1 MRAHSSSTTSAT
13 VLGLASAEL
22 TQHYPRPGWI
32 EHDPMEILNVQLEVI
47 RAALR
52 QAKLQPSDLTAVA
65 LTNQRETGIVWE
77 KDTGRPIYNAVVWAS
92 RQTVDVV
99 EQWVEKGHG
108 DMIEQ
113 RTGLIPDAYYTAS
126 KIRFILDAVPGAQE
140 RAERGEL
147 LAGTVDTWLIWNL
160 TGRRSFVTEFSN
172 ASRTMMF
179 NLETREWDD
188 DLLAAYNIPKRMLA
202 EIVPSDTIVGDI
214 GPTFGADIPIASNL
228 GDQQAGLF
236 GQAAFAPGQSK
247 MTYGTAGV
255 LNINCGEQPQR
266 VAGLTPSM
274 AWGVQGTVAY
284 EIEGV
289 LFAMGKTMQ
298 WLRDD
303 LKLIHAAPD
312 SEWYAGQ
319 VPSTDGVYLIPAFT
333 GLSAPDWDPYARAAI
348 IGISNATTRLH
359 IIRAAVESMVYQTRD
374 VVEAA
379 VHGGA
384 HIDIPELRVD
394 GGAVKNNF
402 LCQLQADML
411 GIPVVRP
418 KIAEATV
425 FGTMLMAGLSTGIFK
440 DLAEVA
446 GMWKED
452 RRFEPSM
459 SRDQADSMYAGWRAA
474 RELTKGWA
482 RNIPG
487 AGRGH
492 CMTMGRPDLDELS
505 RTTYDVAIVGAGIN
519 GAAIARDAARRGL
532 SVVVVDKDDV
542 CSGTSAWS
550 SRLIHGGLRYLEHG
564 ELGWST
570 SRCTTG
576 SGCCTSR
583 RTW

>member
-1 MRAHSSSTTSAT
+1 MAKYILGIDEGTTGARAFVIDDQCT
-13 VLGLASAEL
+13 VLGLAASEL

-32 EHDPMEILNVQLEVI
+32 EHDPMEILSVQLEVI

-99 EQWVEKGHG
+99 ERWVDKGHG

-160 TGRRSFVTEFSN
+160 TGRKSFVTEYSN

-179 NLETREWDD
+179 NLESREWDD
-188 DLLAAYNIPKRMLA
+188 DLLAVYDIPKRMLA

-214 GPTFGADIPIASNL
+214 GATFGADVPIASNL

-266 VAGLTPSM
+266 IAGLTPSM
-274 AWGVQGTVAY
+274 AWGVQGKVAY

-348 IGISNATTRLH
+348 IGMSNATTRLH
-359 IIRAAVESMVYQTRD
+359 IIRAAVESMVFQTRD

-379 VHGGA
+379 LNGSDN
-384 HIDIPELRVD
+384 IRIPELRVD

-402 LCQLQADML
+402 LCQLQADVL

-418 KIAEATV
+418 QIAEATV
-425 FGTMLMAGLSTGIFK
+425 FGTMLMAGLSTGVFK
-440 DLAEVA
+440 TLDEVA
-446 GMWKED
+446 GMWRED
-452 RRFEPSM
+452 RRFEPNM

-482 RNIPG
+482 KNVPS
-487 AGRGH
+487 AG
-492 CMTMGRPDLDELS
+492 
-505 RTTYDVAIVGAGIN
+505 
-519 GAAIARDAARRGL
+519 
-532 SVVVVDKDDV
+532 
-542 CSGTSAWS
+542 
-550 SRLIHGGLRYLEHG
+550 
-564 ELGWST
+564 
-570 SRCTTG
+570 
-576 SGCCTSR
+576 
-583 RTW
+583 